1 MRSFSLKLFLIN
13 GGTLRTIKNLPQP
26 AFQEVRHR
34 VHTLAFSKDDHYP
47 GLQVA
52 DMIAYEARN
61 LMVKRIEDKDAPSS
75 PLYTDLTHGGCTSRN
90 C

>member
-1 MRSFSLKLFLIN
+1 MRSFSLKLFLII

-61 LMVKRIEDKDAPSS
+61 LMVNESKTRMPH
-75 PLYTDLTHGGCTSRN
+75 LLRYTPI
-90 C
+90 